1 MYNALTCVP
10 SSEVN
15 SNNIGQ
21 LFGLVCGLGQDP
33 CAGIA
38 ANATAGTY
46 GAYGMCNPQQQIGWA
61 LNAYYEQQSAA
72 GNGASACDFSG
83 SATMQSAVYP
93 TGTCAE
99 LISQAGGQGTGTVT
113 SAPTNTVSPTSG
125 SGGSTSHG
133 AAAPGISTMASLN
146 IGVAQIAVYMLVA
159 VGTGTGMILL

>member
-1 MYNALTCVP
+1 MYEALTCVP

-15 SNNIGQ
+15 NNNVGA
-21 LFGLVCGLGQDP
+21 LFGLVCGLGQDT

-38 ANATAGTY
+38 ANATSGTY

-61 LNAYYEQQSAA
+61 LNAYYEQQSAS

-99 LISQAGGQGTGTVT
+99 LVSQAGGQGTGTVT
-113 SAPTNTVSPTSG
+113 SAPTGTVSAT

-146 IGVAQIAVYMLVA
+146 IGVAQIAVYMLFA